1 MNIQWVGS
9 PNYGKTR
16 FGNQVEYIVC
26 PMQSTW
32 YNILMKYIPVGK
44 AYKTKVDDDYIESKP
59 SLSWQYSGGYAKRQH
74 QTTVDGKRHYIREYL
89 HRTIMGAKDGDIVD
103 HINGDTLDNRK
114 ENLRLSN
121 KVLNAL
127 NSDKVYS
134 KSGYRNVTWSK
145 QAQKWHGIFAY
156 NKKRYHCGTF
166 DTAEQA
172 SQAVQNKKE
181 EVIKW

>member
-1 MNIQWVGS
+1 MNIIWKGS
-9 PNYGKTR
+9 PNYGATR
-16 FGNQVEYIVC
+16 FGNQIEYIVC
-26 PMQSTW
+26 SLSMC
-32 YNILMKYIPVGK
+32 YNEIMKYIPVGK
-44 AYKTKVDDDYIESKP
+44 AYKSKVDDDYVESKP

-74 QTTVDGKRHYIREYL
+74 QTTVDGKRNYIREYL

-145 QAQKWHGIFAY
+145 QASKWHGTFIYEGKA
-156 NKKRYHCGTF
+156 YHCGYHN
-166 DTAEQA
+166 DAESA
-172 SQAVQNKKE
+172 HKSVQSRKQE
-181 EVIKW
+181 IIKW